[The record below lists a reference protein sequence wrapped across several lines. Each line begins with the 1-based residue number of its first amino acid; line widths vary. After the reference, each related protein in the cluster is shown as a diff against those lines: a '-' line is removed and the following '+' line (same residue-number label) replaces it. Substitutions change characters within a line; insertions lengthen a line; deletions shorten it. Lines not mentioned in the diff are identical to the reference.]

1 MSHALAVSGVS
12 RTVGQSFWRCEIS
25 GSNVRACL
33 VGQMAFD
40 CFGSPVSRRSDAR
53 ICCEE
58 FETTS
63 RSHEQRWRKN
73 LSDIVIRPAT
83 EVDAAEI
90 AAIHVASWR
99 DTYASIFSP
108 EFLSGQIEADRLAI
122 WSQRL
127 CDRRSDQLVNVAMC
141 TTGRIQGF
149 ICGYC
154 DFDPVWGS
162 LVANLHVLPEA
173 RGQSIGERLF
183 RSVVREVAERQS
195 KLGLYLWVYEANEA
209 ALRFYKRLGGR
220 VAGTRNSDGN
230 IVLLVHWAM
239 LPGVLE

>member
-1 MSHALAVSGVS
+1 M
-12 RTVGQSFWRCEIS
+12 
-25 GSNVRACL
+25 
-33 VGQMAFD
+33 
-40 CFGSPVSRRSDAR
+40 
-53 ICCEE
+53 
-58 FETTS
+58 
-63 RSHEQRWRKN
+63 
-73 LSDIVIRPAT
+73 SDIVIRPAT